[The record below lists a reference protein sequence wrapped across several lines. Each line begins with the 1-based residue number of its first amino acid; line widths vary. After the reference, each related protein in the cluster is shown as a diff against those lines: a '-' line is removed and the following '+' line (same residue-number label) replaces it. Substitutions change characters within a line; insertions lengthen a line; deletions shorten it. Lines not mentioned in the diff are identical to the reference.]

1 MMARPTKYKSA
12 YCKVGQKICEM
23 GGIDTDVAEALGVVE
38 STITLWKLKHKPFS
52 VALRLGKKPLDDR
65 IKEKLAHRALG
76 YSHPDTHISTFYGKV
91 IKTPITKH
99 YPPSV
104 DAAKLWLYA
113 RCSDEFRPGLAVE
126 TAEDLAEMFAELIAS
141 RPG

>member
-1 MMARPTKYKSA
+1 
-12 YCKVGQKICEM
+12 M
-23 GGIDTDVAEALGVVE
+23 GGIDIEVAEALGVVE

-91 IKTPITKH
+91 IKTPIIKH

-113 RCSDEFRPGLAVE
+113 RCPDEFKPGPEVE
-126 TAEDLAEMFAELIAS
+126 TAEDIAAALAELINS
-141 RPG
+141 HPG

>member
-1 MMARPTKYKSA
+1 MMARPTKYRSA
-12 YCKVGQKICEM
+12 YCKVAQKICEM
-23 GGIDTDVAEALGVVE
+23 GGIDIDVADALDISVATVNN
-38 STITLWKLKHKPFS
+38 WKLKHKPFLES
-52 VALRLGKKPLDDR
+52 LRLGKKPLDDR
-65 IKEKLAHRALG
+65 IKESLAHRALG

-91 IKTPITKH
+91 IKTPIIKH

-113 RCSDEFRPGLAVE
+113 RCPDEFKPGPEVE
-126 TAEDLAEMFAELIAS
+126 TSEDIAAALAAVIES